1 MSSFEQQFNDL
12 PENLKKMVYS
22 KIVYTQPKEFLNE
35 IKNRYIYSEVIK
47 LVTTKK
53 MKLNLENMINT
64 LVDSQSKS

>member
-35 IKNRYIYSEVIK
+35 IKNCYIYSEVIK

-64 LVDSQSKS
+64 LVDSQPKS